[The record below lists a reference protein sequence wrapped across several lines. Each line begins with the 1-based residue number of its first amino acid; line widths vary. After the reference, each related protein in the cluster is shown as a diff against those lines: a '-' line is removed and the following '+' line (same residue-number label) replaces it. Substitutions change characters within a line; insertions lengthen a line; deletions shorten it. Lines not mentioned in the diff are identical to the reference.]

1 VLLCPPAVQEYNRT
15 HWAFRKLAS
24 LLAREGFHVLRFDYF
39 GSGDS
44 AGEPEQAGVERW
56 CADIREA
63 ACELQDLAET
73 RRVSVVGF
81 RLGAALAALATR
93 EVPAVRDLVL
103 WEPAVSGR
111 LHVRELRE
119 IQRSKLRLTTNPAR
133 TGPDELLGYAFPT
146 ALRADIE
153 RIGIDEL
160 AGCQAE
166 RVLLFATE
174 RRAEHL
180 ALCARLRDRGGVAV
194 RHDTVRED
202 ASDRLDG
209 VLLSTRVQQAIATA
223 LAGVGR

>member
-44 AGEPEQAGVERW
+44 AGEPEQASVERW

-63 ACELQDLAET
+63 VCELQDLAET
-73 RRVSVVGF
+73 RRVSMVGF

-93 EVPAVRDLVL
+93 DVPAVRDLVL

-119 IQRSKLRLTTNPAR
+119 IQRAKLRLTTNPAR
-133 TGPDELLGYAFPT
+133 TGPGELLGYAFPD
-146 ALRADIE
+146 ALCAGIE
-153 RIGIDEL
+153 RIDVDQL
-160 AGCQAE
+160 AGCDAE

-174 RRAEHL
+174 RRTEHL
-180 ALCARLRDRGGVAV
+180 ALCARLRERGGVAV
-194 RHDTVRED
+194 RHETVRED

-209 VLLSTRVQQAIATA
+209 VLLSTRVQQAIAAA
-223 LAGVGR
+223 LAETGR